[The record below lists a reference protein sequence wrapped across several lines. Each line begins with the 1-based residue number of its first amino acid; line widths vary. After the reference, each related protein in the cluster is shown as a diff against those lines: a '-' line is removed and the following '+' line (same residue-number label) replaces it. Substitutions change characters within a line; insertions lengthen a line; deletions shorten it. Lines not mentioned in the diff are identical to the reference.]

1 MTTPVYAIGD
11 IHGHLDQLL
20 RVHELIEQDQAKQSY
35 DNAPVVHIGDLT
47 DRGPD
52 SRGVIQNLIDGREAG
67 KNWIIIKGN
76 HDRFFQM
83 FVQDPNWVDTHLRP
97 ELTWLHQRMGGLETL
112 KSYGIDA
119 IATRTWLDLASEAQA
134 KVPAAH
140 TAFLRGLPLYHR
152 HEDLLFVHAGLRP
165 AVALED
171 QAENDLM
178 WMREPFLSHR
188 ESHGPLVI
196 HGHTMVDQ
204 VEHHGNRVNIDTGAG
219 RGDDL
224 SAVVIEGRT
233 LWLLTNT
240 GRHLLE
246 PHMTS

>member
-1 MTTPVYAIGD
+1 MTKPVYAIGD
-11 IHGHLDQLL
+11 IHGHLDQLQ
-20 RVHELIEQDQAKQSY
+20 RVHSLIEQDQATQGY

-52 SRGVIQNLIDGREAG
+52 SRGVIQHLIEGREAG
-67 KNWIIIKGN
+67 KNWTIIKGN

-83 FVQDPNWVDTHLRP
+83 FVQDPAWVDVHLRP

-112 KSYGIDA
+112 KSYGIE
-119 IATRTWLDLASEAQA
+119 ATANRSWLDLASEAQA

-152 HEDLLFVHAGLRP
+152 HGELLFVHAGLRP
-165 AVALED
+165 DVPIED
-171 QAENDLM
+171 QTETELM
-178 WMREPFLSHR
+178 WMREPFLSHKG
-188 ESHGPLVI
+188 SHGSLVV
-196 HGHTMVDQ
+196 HGHTMVDH

-224 SAVVIEGRT
+224 SAVVIEGRQVFV
-233 LWLLTNT
+233 LQDI
-240 GRHLLE
+240 GRQPLA
-246 PHMTS
+246 PS

>member
-1 MTTPVYAIGD
+1 MTTPIYAIGD

-20 RVHELIEQDQAKQSY
+20 RVHDLIEQDQAAQGY

-52 SRGVIQNLIDGREAG
+52 SRGVIQHLIDGRAAG
-67 KNWIIIKGN
+67 RNWIIIKGN

-83 FVQDPNWVDTHLRP
+83 FVEDPNWVDTRLRP

-119 IATRTWLDLASEAQA
+119 TATRTWLDLASEAQA
-134 KVPAAH
+134 IVPPAQ
-140 TAFLRGLPLYHR
+140 TAFLRGLPLYHQ
-152 HEDLLFVHAGLRP
+152 HEDLLFVHAGLQP
-165 AVALED
+165 NVAIED
-171 QAENDLM
+171 QTENDLM
-178 WMREPFLSHR
+178 WMREPFLSHK
-188 ESHGPLVI
+188 ESHGPLII
-196 HGHTMVDQ
+196 HGHTMVDL
-204 VEHHGNRVNIDTGAG
+204 VEHQGNRVNIDTGAG

-224 SAVVIEGRT
+224 STVVIERRKV
-233 LWLLTNT
+233 WLLTNT
-240 GRHLLE
+240 GRHLLA